1 MKRLHY
7 FCFMINNVSNFFIP
21 ENTIVDSSG
30 LDYSMAELLV
40 QSAKA
45 FARATYQSVYII
57 DYNRKGFLYVSDNPL
72 FLCGQSQ
79 QEVLDEG
86 YGFYLK
92 HVPEKEHKM
101 LMELNKAGFEFFNK
115 LPIQER
121 FDYTISY
128 DFHLLNN
135 RKSFLINHKLTPI
148 VLTKTGKIWLAM
160 CVVSY
165 SAQDSPGQIVMKKNL
180 SNVYWEYSLESHK
193 WKQCTT
199 IALSEE
205 ERAIL
210 LLSAQGFKM
219 DEIADQICKSID
231 TVKFYKR
238 RLFNKMDV
246 KNITE
251 ALSFAANN
259 KLI

>member
-1 MKRLHY
+1 
-7 FCFMINNVSNFFIP
+7 
-21 ENTIVDSSG
+21 
-30 LDYSMAELLV
+30 
-40 QSAKA
+40 
-45 FARATYQSVYII
+45 
-57 DYNRKGFLYVSDNPL
+57 
-72 FLCGQSQ
+72 
-79 QEVLDEG
+79 
-86 YGFYLK
+86 
-92 HVPEKEHKM
+92 
-101 LMELNKAGFEFFNK
+101 
-115 LPIQER
+115 
-121 FDYTISY
+121 
-128 DFHLLNN
+128 
-135 RKSFLINHKLTPI
+135 
-148 VLTKTGKIWLAM
+148 M

-238 RLFNKMDV
+238 RLFDKMDV